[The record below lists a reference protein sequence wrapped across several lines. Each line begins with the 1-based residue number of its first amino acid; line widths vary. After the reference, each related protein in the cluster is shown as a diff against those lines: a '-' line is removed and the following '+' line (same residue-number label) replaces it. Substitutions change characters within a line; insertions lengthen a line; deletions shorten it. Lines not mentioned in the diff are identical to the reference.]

1 MNNFISFAKKSLY
14 FTVAIALIVLTGCN
28 QSPDTVTVQGE
39 GIVRAVPDV
48 VDMTIEIKFIKPKLQ
63 EAVQKTRSTV
73 DTLLE
78 LCNKYHIDT
87 KDIKTS
93 YISSGKEYQWI
104 NNSNKFIGFS
114 SMQMNN
120 ITVRDISKFEKF
132 SGELLELGINSIDNI
147 QFTTSRLEQLQA
159 EANIL
164 ALENA
169 SASAKAIADKISRK
183 LGEVKRVQDA
193 GVEVPND
200 LAFNRFNVMEKRVD
214 NASIVLNPGIIE
226 VKKKVIVMY
235 ELN

>member
-1 MNNFISFAKKSLY
+1 MINFISFAKKPL
-14 FTVAIALIVLTGCN
+14 FVTAAIALIMLIGCN
-28 QSPDTVTVQGE
+28 QVPDTVTVQGE
-39 GIVRAVPDV
+39 GVVRAVPDV
-48 VDMTIEIKFIKPKLQ
+48 VEMTIEIKFIKPKLQ
-63 EAVQKTRSTV
+63 EAVQNTRSTV
-73 DTLLE
+73 DALLE

-93 YISSGKEYQWI
+93 YIHSGKEYQWI

-132 SGELLELGINSIDNI
+132 SGELLELGINSIENI

-183 LGEVKRVQDA
+183 LGGVKRVQDA

-200 LAFNRFNVMEKRVD
+200 FASNRFNVMRKRVD

-226 VKKKVIVMY
+226 VKKIVIVMY